1 MAIFKCIKVK
11 NYNLGELL
19 KYVTKVEKTKD
30 ELVYAKDCSIETA
43 KYEFE
48 FVKKLYNKRDK
59 RQYYHFTQSF
69 SPNDNITPELAHQ
82 VGKEMLKCFD
92 GFQVVL
98 GTHIDKGHL
107 HNHFVINSVSFKNGL
122 KYHQS
127 KKDLKNI
134 KILSNEI
141 CKKYNLRT
149 IKIET
154 GKCSRYMDKNEYHIT
169 NKTETEKQ
177 KLLKSINKCIK
188 SSKSREQFIYKM
200 NELGYK
206 VKWQDTR
213 KYITYT
219 TPDNMKFRD
228 KRLQNIK
235 YTKERMEL
243 YFDRLSKRNKVK
255 NTIIKVS
262 SQNKNTR
269 DNKKDNLDT
278 KEYSDIAKK
287 EYIKK
292 NENASSIEWEE

>member
-1 MAIFKCIKVK
+1 MAIFKCVKIKK
-11 NYNLGELL
+11 YNLGGLL
-19 KYVTKVEKTKD
+19 KYVSKVEKTRV

-48 FVKKLYNKRDK
+48 FVKKLYNKTDK
-59 RQYYHFTQSF
+59 RQYYHFVQSF
-69 SPNDNITPELAHQ
+69 DPNDDITPELAHQ

-98 GTHIDKGHL
+98 GTHIDKKHL

-127 KKDLKNI
+127 NKDLKNI
-134 KILSNEI
+134 KILSNDI
-141 CKKYNLRT
+141 CKKYNLST

-177 KLLKSINKCIK
+177 KLLKAINKCIK
-188 SSKSREQFIYKM
+188 SSTSKEQFIYKM

-219 TPDNMKFRD
+219 TPTNMKFRD
-228 KRLQNIK
+228 KRLQNVK
-235 YTKERMEL
+235 YTKERMES
-243 YFDRLSKRNKVK
+243 YFNRLKKKEKIK
-255 NTIIKVS
+255 NTIIQIS
-262 SQNKNTR
+262 SL
-269 DNKKDNLDT
+269 NKKNKESINKVEDT
-278 KEYSDIAKK
+278 TEYSDVAKK

-292 NENASSIEWEE
+292 NENASGIEWEE